1 MNSLFLSSVR
11 SSLMTLGLLAGLT
24 APSLAGPV
32 LQPDLSVPA
41 NAAAPEIIPVRDE
54 WAGSGPNGQNEE
66 DWRWRR
72 HDGRRWSNNFGE
84 RRFTRSNDWDNGNW
98 NGGDNWRW
106 RHHRHHRG
114 GDFDGGAAILGL
126 GLGLGL
132 GSIYNNGYYN
142 NGYYNGGYYVQPA
155 PRRYYRAQ
163 RLSSAHVQWCYDRYR
178 SYRVRDNTFQPYNG
192 PRQQC
197 WSPYS

>member
-1 MNSLFLSSVR
+1 MSSLFSSTVK
-11 SSLMTLGLLAGLT
+11 SGLLALGLFSGLT
-24 APSLAGPV
+24 APSAAGPI

-41 NAAAPEIIPVRDE
+41 STIVPKITPVGEFMGGGNNRQGMNN
-54 WAGSGPNGQNEE
+54 WQ
-66 DWRWRR
+66 WRR
-72 HDGRRWSNNFGE
+72 GEGRRFARSGNWDRGNWS
-84 RRFTRSNDWDNGNW
+84 RHNW

-114 GDFDGGAAILGL
+114 RDFDTGAAAVLGL

-142 NGYYNGGYYVQPA
+142 NGYYNDGYYVQPA
-155 PRRYYRAQ
+155 PRRYYRTQ

-178 SYRVRDNTFQPYNG
+178 SYRAWDNTFQPYGG

>member
-1 MNSLFLSSVR
+1 MSSLFSSTVK
-11 SSLMTLGLLAGLT
+11 SGLLALGLFSGLT
-24 APSLAGPV
+24 APSAAGPI

-41 NAAAPEIIPVRDE
+41 STALSDITPVRDS
-54 WAGSGPNGQNEE
+54 WAGGNDRRSFN
-66 DWRWRR
+66 DWQWRR
-72 HDGRRWSNNFGE
+72 HDGRHFARSGNWNNG
-84 RRFTRSNDWDNGNW
+84 NWNGGNW

-114 GDFDGGAAILGL
+114 RDFDSGAAAVLGL

-142 NGYYNGGYYVQPA
+142 NGYYNDGYYVQPA
-155 PRRYYRAQ
+155 PRRYYRTQ

-178 SYRVRDNTFQPYNG
+178 SYRAWDNTFQPYGG

>member
-1 MNSLFLSSVR
+1 MSSLFSSTVK
-11 SSLMTLGLLAGLT
+11 SGLVALGLLS
-24 APSLAGPV
+24 SLASPSAAGPI

-41 NAAAPEIIPVRDE
+41 STIAPKITPVGEFMGGGNNRQGMNNWE
-54 WAGSGPNGQNEE
+54 
-66 DWRWRR
+66 WRR
-72 HDGRRWSNNFGE
+72 HDGRRFA
-84 RRFTRSNDWDNGNW
+84 RSGNW
-98 NGGDNWRW
+98 NGGNWNGGNWDGGDNWRH

-114 GDFDGGAAILGL
+114 RDFDSGAAAVLGL

-142 NGYYNGGYYVQPA
+142 DGYYVQPA
-155 PRRYYRAQ
+155 PRRYYRTQ

-178 SYRVRDNTFQPYNG
+178 SYRSWDNTFQPYNG

>member
-1 MNSLFLSSVR
+1 MSSLFSSTVK
-11 SSLMTLGLLAGLT
+11 SGLLALGLFSGLT
-24 APSLAGPV
+24 APSAAGPI

-41 NAAAPEIIPVRDE
+41 STALSDITPVRDS
-54 WAGSGPNGQNEE
+54 WAGGNDRRSFN
-66 DWRWRR
+66 DWQWRR
-72 HDGRRWSNNFGE
+72 HDGRRFARSGNWNNG
-84 RRFTRSNDWDNGNW
+84 NWNGGNW

-114 GDFDGGAAILGL
+114 RDFDTGAAAVLGL

-142 NGYYNGGYYVQPA
+142 NGYYNDGYYVQPA
-155 PRRYYRAQ
+155 PRRYYRTQ

-178 SYRVRDNTFQPYNG
+178 SYRAWDNTFQPYDG

>member
-1 MNSLFLSSVR
+1 MSSLFSSTVK
-11 SSLMTLGLLAGLT
+11 SGLLALGLFSGLT
-24 APSLAGPV
+24 APSAAGPI
-32 LQPDLSVPA
+32 LQPNLAVPTSTELSD
-41 NAAAPEIIPVRDE
+41 ITPVRDS
-54 WAGSGPNGQNEE
+54 WAGGNDRRSFN
-66 DWRWRR
+66 DWQWRR
-72 HDGRRWSNNFGE
+72 HDGRRFARSGNWNNG
-84 RRFTRSNDWDNGNW
+84 NWNGGNW

-114 GDFDGGAAILGL
+114 RDFDSGAAAVLGL

-142 NGYYNGGYYVQPA
+142 NGYYNDGYYVQPA
-155 PRRYYRAQ
+155 PRRYYRTQ

-178 SYRVRDNTFQPYNG
+178 SYRAWDNTFQPYGG

>member
-1 MNSLFLSSVR
+1 MSSLFSSTVK
-11 SSLMTLGLLAGLT
+11 SGLLALGLFSGLT
-24 APSLAGPV
+24 APSAAGPI
-32 LQPDLSVPA
+32 LQPNLAVPTSTTLSD
-41 NAAAPEIIPVRDE
+41 ITPVRDS
-54 WAGSGPNGQNEE
+54 WAGGNDRRSFN
-66 DWRWRR
+66 DWQWRR
-72 HDGRRWSNNFGE
+72 HDGRRFARSGNWNNG
-84 RRFTRSNDWDNGNW
+84 NWNGGNW

-114 GDFDGGAAILGL
+114 RDFDSGAAAVLGL

-142 NGYYNGGYYVQPA
+142 NGYYNDGYYVQPA
-155 PRRYYRAQ
+155 PRRYYRTQ

-178 SYRVRDNTFQPYNG
+178 SYRAWDNTFQPYGG

>member
-1 MNSLFLSSVR
+1 MSSLFSSTVK
-11 SSLMTLGLLAGLT
+11 SGLLALGLFSGLT
-24 APSLAGPV
+24 APSAAGPI

-41 NAAAPEIIPVRDE
+41 STALSDITPVRDS
-54 WAGSGPNGQNEE
+54 WAGGNDRRSFN
-66 DWRWRR
+66 DWQWRR
-72 HDGRRWSNNFGE
+72 HDGRRFA
-84 RRFTRSNDWDNGNW
+84 RSGNWKNGNWNGGNW

-114 GDFDGGAAILGL
+114 RDFDTGAAAVLGL

-142 NGYYNGGYYVQPA
+142 NGYYNDGYYVQPA
-155 PRRYYRAQ
+155 PRRYYRTQ

-178 SYRVRDNTFQPYNG
+178 SYRAWDNTFQPYGG

>member
-1 MNSLFLSSVR
+1 MSSLFSSAVK
-11 SSLMTLGLLAGLT
+11 SGLLALGLFSGLT
-24 APSLAGPV
+24 APSAAGPI

-41 NAAAPEIIPVRDE
+41 STALSDITPVRDS
-54 WAGSGPNGQNEE
+54 WAGGNDRRSFN
-66 DWRWRR
+66 DWQWRR
-72 HDGRRWSNNFGE
+72 HDGRRFARSGNWNNG
-84 RRFTRSNDWDNGNW
+84 NWNGGNW

-114 GDFDGGAAILGL
+114 RDFDTGAAAVLGL

-142 NGYYNGGYYVQPA
+142 NGYYNDGYYVQPA
-155 PRRYYRAQ
+155 PRRYYRTQ

-178 SYRVRDNTFQPYNG
+178 SYRAWDNTFQPYGG

>member
-1 MNSLFLSSVR
+1 MSSLFSSTVK
-11 SSLMTLGLLAGLT
+11 SGLLALGLFSGLT
-24 APSLAGPV
+24 APSAAGPI

-41 NAAAPEIIPVRDE
+41 STALSDITPVRDS
-54 WAGSGPNGQNEE
+54 WAGGNDRRSFN
-66 DWRWRR
+66 DWQWRR
-72 HDGRRWSNNFGE
+72 HDS
-84 RRFTRSNDWDNGNW
+84 RRFARSGNWNNGNWNGGNW

-114 GDFDGGAAILGL
+114 RDFDSGAAAVLGL

-142 NGYYNGGYYVQPA
+142 NGYYNDGYYVQPA
-155 PRRYYRAQ
+155 PRRYYRTQ

-178 SYRVRDNTFQPYNG
+178 SYRAWDNTFQPYGG

>member
-11 SSLMTLGLLAGLT
+11 SGVMTLGLLASLT
-24 APSLAGPV
+24 APSLAGPI

-41 NAAAPEIIPVRDE
+41 NAAAPEITPVRDE
-54 WAGSGPNGQNEE
+54 WAGNGPNSQIEE

-98 NGGDNWRW
+98 DNGNDDWRW
-106 RHHRHHRG
+106 RRHHHRRHFN
-114 GDFDGGAAILGL
+114 DSSIYFGL
-126 GLGLGL
+126 GLG
-132 GSIYNNGYYN
+132 IPAYQYYN
-142 NGYYNGGYYVQPA
+142 NYQYVEPA
-155 PRRYYRAQ
+155 PRRHYRTQ

-178 SYRVRDNTFQPYNG
+178 SYRAWDNSFQPYNG

>member
-1 MNSLFLSSVR
+1 MNSLFSSTVK
-11 SSLMTLGLLAGLT
+11 SGLIALGLVSGLT
-24 APSLAGPV
+24 APSAAGPI
-32 LQPDLSVPA
+32 LQPNLSVPTST
-41 NAAAPEIIPVRDE
+41 AAPTITPVRDD
-54 WAGSGPNGQNEE
+54 WAGGNDRRSFN
-66 DWRWRR
+66 DWQWRR
-72 HDGRRWSNNFGE
+72 HDGRRFA
-84 RRFTRSNDWDNGNW
+84 RSGNWNGGNWNGGNW

-106 RHHRHHRG
+106 RHHRHHHGR
-114 GDFDGGAAILGL
+114 DFDTGAAAVLGL

-142 NGYYNGGYYVQPA
+142 NGYYNDGYYVQPA
-155 PRRYYRAQ
+155 PRRYYRTQ

-178 SYRVRDNTFQPYNG
+178 SYRSWDNTFQPYNG

>member
-1 MNSLFLSSVR
+1 MSSLFSSTVK
-11 SSLMTLGLLAGLT
+11 SGLLALGLLSGLT
-24 APSLAGPV
+24 APSAAGPI
-32 LQPDLSVPA
+32 LQPDLSVPTSTA
-41 NAAAPEIIPVRDE
+41 LPDITPVRDS
-54 WAGSGPNGQNEE
+54 WAGGNDRRSFN
-66 DWRWRR
+66 DWQWRR
-72 HDGRRWSNNFGE
+72 HDGRRFA
-84 RRFTRSNDWDNGNW
+84 RSGNW
-98 NGGDNWRW
+98 DRGDWNRRNWDRGDNWRW

-114 GDFDGGAAILGL
+114 RDFDSGAAAVLGL

-142 NGYYNGGYYVQPA
+142 NGYYNDGYYVQPA
-155 PRRYYRAQ
+155 PRRYYRTQ

-178 SYRVRDNTFQPYNG
+178 SYRARDNTFQPYGG

>member
-1 MNSLFLSSVR
+1 MSSLFSSTVK
-11 SSLMTLGLLAGLT
+11 SGLLALGLFSGLT
-24 APSLAGPV
+24 APSAAGPI

-41 NAAAPEIIPVRDE
+41 STALSDITPVRDS
-54 WAGSGPNGQNEE
+54 WAGGNDRRSFN
-66 DWRWRR
+66 DWQWRR
-72 HDGRRWSNNFGE
+72 HDGRRFARSGNWNNGNWS
-84 RRFTRSNDWDNGNW
+84 RHNW

-114 GDFDGGAAILGL
+114 RDFDTGAAAVLGL

-142 NGYYNGGYYVQPA
+142 NGYYNDGYYVQPA
-155 PRRYYRAQ
+155 PRRYYRTQ

-178 SYRVRDNTFQPYNG
+178 SYRAWDNTFQPYGG

>member
-11 SSLMTLGLLAGLT
+11 SGLMTLGLLAGLT
-24 APSLAGPV
+24 VPSLAGPI
-32 LQPDLSVPA
+32 LQPDPSVPA
-41 NAAAPEIIPVRDE
+41 NLAAPEILPVRDD
-54 WAGSGPNGQNEE
+54 WAGNNDRQD

-72 HDGRRWSNNFGE
+72 YDGRRWSNDFGE
-84 RRFTRSNDWDNGNW
+84 RRFTNDWDDGSW
-98 NGGDNWRW
+98 NDDWRPR
-106 RHHRHHRG
+106 RHHHRRHFNG
-114 GDFDGGAAILGL
+114 SALYLGL
-126 GLGLGL
+126 GLG
-132 GSIYNNGYYN
+132 IPAYQYYN
-142 NGYYNGGYYVQPA
+142 NYQYIEPA
-155 PRRYYRAQ
+155 PRRHYRTQ

>member
-41 NAAAPEIIPVRDE
+41 NAAAPEITPVRDE
-54 WAGSGPNGQNEE
+54 WAGNRQSEE
-66 DWRWRR
+66 DWNWRL

-84 RRFTRSNDWDNGNW
+84 RRFFRSNDWDNGNW
-98 NGGDNWRW
+98 NNDDWRW
-106 RHHRHHRG
+106 RRHHHRRHFN
-114 GDFDGGAAILGL
+114 DSSIYLGL
-126 GLGLGL
+126 GLG
-132 GSIYNNGYYN
+132 IPAYQYFNNYE
-142 NGYYNGGYYVQPA
+142 YVAPA
-155 PRRYYRAQ
+155 PRRHYRTQ

-178 SYRVRDNTFQPYNG
+178 SYRAWDNSFQPYGG